1 MGVDKSPRVNYTVAM
16 TKTIPAKPTKVDGTI
31 KRAQAEF
38 MVASFDRMK
47 SAKAVYDMQDSITR
61 DAIDR
66 MQALLI
72 RLARTRMWVVT
83 GENKKGKKE
92 RIICDLPHDAIWN
105 NALYMAVQML
115 KDLSYMDIRVANFN
129 WPVDMCIECGA
140 EIKPVRKKGR

>member
-1 MGVDKSPRVNYTVAM
+1 M
-16 TKTIPAKPTKVDGTI
+16 TKTIPAKPTRADGAI
-31 KRAQAEF
+31 KRVQAEF

-47 SAKAVYDMQDSITR
+47 SAKAVYDMQDSATR

-72 RLARTRMWVVT
+72 RIARTRMWVAV
-83 GENKKGKKE
+83 ENKKGKSE
-92 RIICDLPHDAIWN
+92 RVICDLPHDAIWN

-129 WPVDMCIECGA
+129 WPVDLCMECGT
-140 EIKPVRKKGR
+140 EIKPIRKKGR